1 MSVEY
6 EGFDS
11 FTKEM
16 LRGRNRNPKEIKRF
30 LKTYGRVV
38 AKDVKKQYDI
48 DGVKK
53 LTGNLRKGVKVGRP
67 YVNGNEHKCLVRS
80 ARHGHLIEYGHEI
93 VGHKPRKI
101 GTDKFTK
108 AFHSMEKSKNEKQ
121 YATAVERWI
130 NTVLK
135 KGWK

>member
-1 MSVEY
+1 MSVAY

-11 FTKEM
+11 FTREM
-16 LRGRNRNPKEIKRF
+16 LAGRDRNPKEIKRF

-53 LTGNLRKGVKVGRP
+53 KTGNLRKGVKVGRP
-67 YVNGNEHKCLVRS
+67 YVNGNEHKCLVRT

-93 VGHKPRKI
+93 VGHKPKKL

-121 YATAVERWI
+121 YTTAVERWI

>member
-11 FTKEM
+11 FTREM
-16 LRGRNRNPKEIKRF
+16 LAGRDRNHKEIKRF

-38 AKDVKKQYDI
+38 AKDVKKQYDL

-53 LTGNLRKGVKVGRP
+53 KTGNLRKGVKVGRP
-67 YVNGNEHKCLVRS
+67 YVNGNEHKCLVRT

-93 VGHKPRKI
+93 VGHKPKKL

-108 AFHSMEKSKNEKQ
+108 AFHSMEKSKNERQ
-121 YATAVERWI
+121 YTTAVERWI

>member
-16 LRGRNRNPKEIKRF
+16 LRGRDRNPKEIKRF

-80 ARHGHLIEYGHEI
+80 ARHGHLIEYGHEV

>member
-11 FTKEM
+11 FTREM
-16 LRGRNRNPKEIKRF
+16 LAGRDRNSKEIKRF

-38 AKDVKKQYDI
+38 AKDVKKQYDL

-53 LTGNLRKGVKVGRP
+53 KTGNLRKGVKVGRP
-67 YVNGNEHKCLVRS
+67 YVNGNEHKCLVRT

-93 VGHKPRKI
+93 VGHKPKKL
-101 GTDKFTK
+101 GTDKFTR
-108 AFHSMEKSKNEKQ
+108 AFHSMEKSKNERQ
-121 YATAVERWI
+121 YTTAVERWI

>member
-108 AFHSMEKSKNEKQ
+108 HFTVWKNQRMKN
-121 YATAVERWI
+121 
-130 NTVLK
+130 NTLQPLS
-135 KGWK
+135 GG